1 MTAPAADGADAGVR
15 LRRMPK
21 VELHCH
27 LEGCVRPETFLELA
41 RVHGVPV
48 PTTDPRRVYAYTDMA
63 SFLVVF
69 ERLAAAVV
77 TRDDVRRIT
86 YEALV
91 DAARGSAVVYREMFF
106 NPTLH
111 PALPYG
117 ELLAGISDGV
127 HEARRDTGIVTRLIP
142 SVYRAHSP
150 AAAADLVRAVARGD
164 RDLVVGIGMDG
175 DETAGPPASFTEAYA
190 LARAAGLQVTAHA
203 GERFGVQEV
212 RDCLDLLG
220 CTRIDH
226 GYGLVRN
233 AELLARVRDTG
244 THVTCAWLSTTY
256 NYRGPA
262 SAHPIRRLH
271 DAGVRISLGS
281 DDPALGGTDLAGDY
295 RSVSTQLG
303 LTADDLARQNHAALD
318 ASWLPPEEKAAVRAR
333 LEDAGG

>member
-1 MTAPAADGADAGVR
+1 VTGPAAGGADADAR

-27 LEGCVRPETFLELA
+27 LEGCVRPGTFLELA
-41 RVHGVPV
+41 RAHGVPL
-48 PTTDPRRVYAYTDMA
+48 PTTDPGQIYAYTDMA
-63 SFLVVF
+63 SFLLLF

-77 TRDDVRRIT
+77 TRDDVRRIS

-91 DAARGSAVVYREMFF
+91 DAARGSAVVYREMFV

-117 ELLAGISDGV
+117 ELLAGISEGV
-127 HEARRDTGIVTRLIP
+127 EEARRDTGIVTRLIP
-142 SVYRAHSP
+142 SVYRGHGP
-150 AAAADLVRAVARGD
+150 AAAADLVRAVARGN

-190 LARAAGLQVTAHA
+190 LARDAGLQVTAHA
-203 GERFGVQEV
+203 GERFGAEEV

-226 GYGLVRN
+226 GYGLLQD
-233 AELLARVRDTG
+233 AGLLARVRDTG

-262 SAHPIRRLH
+262 QTHPIRLLH
-271 DAGVRISLGS
+271 DAGVSMSLGS
-281 DDPALGGTDLAGDY
+281 DDPALGGTNLAGDY
-295 RSVSTQLG
+295 RAVSAQLG
-303 LTADDLARQNHAALD
+303 LTADDLARQNRAALD
-318 ASWLPPEEKAAVRAR
+318 AAWLPAEEKAAVRAR
-333 LEDAGG
+333 LDGTGG